1 MPPPA
6 PPPVTTRNAVVFLA
20 VIAGGATLKW
30 MQDILTPLALALF
43 LAVMIDS
50 FARVLTVRAPGFPK
64 KLALPTAIVLSLLLF
79 GVSIWIVVG
88 NGKQFFDHSS
98 EYVASLNAIIAKFTP
113 LAARLAP
120 GLDLKVAPTIG
131 ELVKQWDLQRYFG
144 DVAQSFNSFATSA
157 VLVLIYLGFIIASRG
172 GFARKIVALF
182 PHHAERERNVNMF
195 QRIRDGVEQYL
206 WIQTVTGLMI
216 AVAAFVVMMLV
227 RLDNAFFWAFLIFLA
242 AYIPILGGA
251 IGCFLPP
258 MFALI
263 QFPDSVWPAVVLFA
277 ALQGIFFVVGNVIY
291 PRMQG
296 DSLNMDP
303 TVILLS
309 LAVWGALWGVPGMFL
324 STPLTVAAMVIL
336 AQFEGS
342 RWIAILLSEDG
353 DPQGERLL
361 TGKGGHG
368 PAPDESRARK
378 P

>member
-1 MPPPA
+1 MPERA

-50 FARVLTVRAPGFPK
+50 FARVMTMRASKFPP
-64 KLALPTAIVLSLLLF
+64 KLALPTAVVLSLLLF
-79 GVSIWIVVG
+79 GVSIWIVVD
-88 NGKQFFDHSS
+88 NGKTFFDHSS
-98 EYVASLNAIIAKFTP
+98 EYVASLNAIIAKFAP
-113 LAARLAP
+113 LVARLAP
-120 GLDLKVAPTIG
+120 GLELKVAPTIG
-131 ELVKQWDLQRYFG
+131 DLVKQLNPQRYFG

-157 VLVLIYLGFIIASRG
+157 VLVLIYLGFILASRR

-182 PHHAERERNVNMF
+182 PQHPERERNMKMF

-216 AVAAFVVMMLV
+216 AIAAWVVMMLV

-242 AYIPILGGA
+242 AYLPIIGGA
-251 IGCFLPP
+251 VGCFLPP
-258 MFALI
+258 VFALI
-263 QFPDSVWPAVVLFA
+263 QFPDSVWPAIILFA
-277 ALQGIFFVVGNVIY
+277 ALQSIFFVVGNVIY

-353 DPQGERLL
+353 DPQGEPLL
-361 TGKGGHG
+361 SGKGGMARRRTSH
-368 PAPDESRARK
+368 PARK
-378 P
+378 